1 MKSGSLSEFIGV
13 AGDKFNGGKNVLKL
27 EKNWSNFFKVKHSV
41 SVNSNTTGLV
51 CALGAIGLE
60 PGDEVITS
68 PWSMVA
74 SATSILF
81 WNAIPVFADI
91 ELDTFNIDPPK

>member
-1 MKSGSLSEFIGV
+1 MVELFYIKY
-13 AGDKFNGGKNVLKL
+13 
-27 EKNWSNFFKVKHSV
+27 SV
-41 SVNSNTTGLV
+41 SVNSNTTGLI

-74 SATSILF
+74 SSELLF
-81 WNAIPVFADI
+81 
-91 ELDTFNIDPPK
+91 